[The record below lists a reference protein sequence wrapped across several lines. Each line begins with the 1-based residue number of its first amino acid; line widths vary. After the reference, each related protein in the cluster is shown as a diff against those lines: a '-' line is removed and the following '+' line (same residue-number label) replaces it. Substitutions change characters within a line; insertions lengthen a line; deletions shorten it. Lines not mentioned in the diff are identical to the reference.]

1 MTELITLTDPRSPAA
16 EAYRVLRTNIQ
27 FAASEKPIG
36 TLLVAAAAAD
46 DGKSVAAA
54 NLAVTLAQSGHKTIL
69 VDADLRRPTQHTL
82 WQVSNERGLLSL
94 MQANASLSD
103 LPVQKTTVEHLMVL
117 TSGGL
122 PANPADLVGSKRMSE
137 VNTALKAQAD
147 YVIFDAPPI
156 LAAADAALLAVQVDA
171 VLLIVRAGETRR
183 DHAARA
189 KEALERIHA
198 RVLGVALT
206 NAPRDSSLNLYG
218 KG

>member
-1 MTELITLTDPRSPAA
+1 MTELITLTDPRSSTA

-54 NLAVTLAQSGHKTIL
+54 NLAVTLAQSGHTTL
-69 VDADLRRPTQHTL
+69 VVDADFRRPTQHTL
-82 WQVSNERGLLSL
+82 WGVSNERGLLSL
-94 MQANASLSD
+94 LQSNNSLND
-103 LPVQKTTVEHLMVL
+103 LPLQKTTVEHLMVL
-117 TSGGL
+117 TSGGV
-122 PANPADLVGSKRMSE
+122 PANPADLVGSKRMGE
-137 VNTALKAQAD
+137 VITALKAQAD

-171 VLLIVRAGETRR
+171 VLMIVRAGETRR

-189 KEALERIHA
+189 KEALSRIHA
-198 RVLGVALT
+198 HILGVALT
-206 NAPRDSSLNLYG
+206 NAPRDASLNLYG